1 MSSLQRIVTCTTEGA
16 ATVLMTIYL
25 NQQTIQ
31 TDISSSV
38 FHLHAQLSL
47 PSQGCVF
54 SLNGQVV
61 PRSEWQHTK
70 LNSGDEISLFQAIAG
85 G

>member
-25 NQQTIQ
+25 NQQAIQ
-31 TDISSSV
+31 TDISSSL

-54 SLNGQVV
+54 SLNGHVV
-61 PRSEWQHTK
+61 PRSEWQQTK

>member
-1 MSSLQRIVTCTTEGA
+1 MQRIVTCTTEGA

-31 TDISSSV
+31 TDISSSL

>member
-1 MSSLQRIVTCTTEGA
+1 MQRIVTCTTEGA

>member
-31 TDISSSV
+31 TDISSSL

>member
-1 MSSLQRIVTCTTEGA
+1 MPRIVTCTTEGA

-25 NQQTIQ
+25 NQQAIQ
-31 TDISSSV
+31 TDISSSL

-61 PRSEWQHTK
+61 PRSEWQYTK

>member
-1 MSSLQRIVTCTTEGA
+1 MSLQRLLAPKRVKR
-16 ATVLMTIYL
+16 
-25 NQQTIQ
+25 
-31 TDISSSV
+31 SSRKPK
-38 FHLHAQLSL
+38 AQLSL

-70 LNSGDEISLFQAIAG
+70 LNSGD
-85 G
+85 

>member
-1 MSSLQRIVTCTTEGA
+1 MPSLQRIVTCTAEGA

-25 NQQTIQ
+25 NQQAIQ
-31 TDISSSV
+31 TDISSSL

-61 PRSEWQHTK
+61 PRSEWQQTK

>member
-1 MSSLQRIVTCTTEGA
+1 MSSLQCIVTCTTEGA

-25 NQQTIQ
+25 NQQAIQ
-31 TDISSSV
+31 TDISSSL

>member
-1 MSSLQRIVTCTTEGA
+1 MPSLQRIVTCTTEGA
-16 ATVLMTIYL
+16 TTVLMTIYL
-25 NQQTIQ
+25 NQQAIQ
-31 TDISSSV
+31 TDISSSL
-38 FHLHAQLSL
+38 FQLHAQLSL